1 MRPRPILARIAP
13 ALFGAGLILLLPVV
27 ALAATGG
34 GKTPGAD
41 EAILVA
47 EIVLLVL
54 VGRLM
59 SEFMLRMGQPAVIGL
74 LLGGVLLGSSV
85 FGALWP
91 SAHDLIFPH
100 EATTKAM
107 IGAVSQFGI
116 LLLLLLTGMET
127 DLRLVRR
134 SRRAALAVSLTGIAI
149 PFACGFT
156 LGQFLPDSL
165 LPPGHRLVSSLFLGT
180 ALSISSVKIVAAVVR
195 EMKFMRRNLGQV
207 IVASAI
213 IEDSVGWV
221 IIAVTFGIAQNGTL
235 DALSLARTVGG
246 VLLFLLASFTIG
258 QYVVFRLIR
267 WVNDTFRSEFAVISC
282 ILVIMGGMA
291 LVTYGLGVQTV
302 LGAFVAGI
310 LIGESPI
317 LTEHIQEQLRGLV
330 AALFMP
336 VFFGQ
341 AGIAADL
348 TILKQ
353 PQLLMLTGVIVLI
366 ASVGKFSGAFLGG
379 TLGGMSV
386 KESLALGCGMNAR
399 GSTEVIVAT
408 LGLSL
413 GLLTQSLF
421 TMIVAMAVITT
432 MAMPP
437 MLRAALARLP
447 LGKEEQ
453 ARLEREEMDARGF
466 VAKLERLLLE
476 VDGSANGKFASRLA
490 GYLAGAR
497 GMPTTV
503 VRVDA
508 QSKAAETEAADDSHE
523 RQIKEGAKE
532 SADATSQIE
541 DEKPR
546 HVDITTR
553 IEPEI
558 RKPEAMAEMSRKG
571 FDFLFVGIADA
582 RDPSGEFSRRI
593 TELVDGFEGPLGVL
607 VPPDRANHEPQPDSI
622 LVPVNGTDV
631 SRRGAEV
638 AFVLASAAQMNVT
651 ALYVSPSTVRRGQL
665 VRRNEEAVL
674 KDISRLAARYRVRL
688 RTQIES
694 HDLTDAPILKEALK
708 RHDLIV
714 MGVSRRSGDGL
725 FFGNTA
731 SALLKK
737 WKGAILFVAS

>member
-1 MRPRPILARIAP
+1 L
-13 ALFGAGLILLLPVV
+13 GAGLLLLVP
-27 ALAATGG
+27 ALAMAATAA

-59 SEFMLRMGQPAVIGL
+59 SEAMLRIGQPAVIGL

-134 SRRAALAVSLTGIAI
+134 SRGAAIAVSLTGIAI

-221 IIAVTFGIAQNGTL
+221 IIAVTFGIAQHGTL
-235 DALSLARTVGG
+235 DALSLAKTVGG

-267 WVNDTFRSEFAVISC
+267 WVNDTFKSEFAVISC

-353 PQLLMLTGVIVLI
+353 PQLLMLTGLIVLI
-366 ASVGKFSGAFLGG
+366 ASLGKFSGAFLGG
-379 TLGGMSV
+379 KLSGMSMR
-386 KESLALGCGMNAR
+386 ESLALGCGMNAR

-408 LGLSL
+408 IGLSL

-447 LGKEEQ
+447 LSKEEK

-466 VAKLERLLLE
+466 VAKLERLLLA

-503 VRVDA
+503 VRIDA
-508 QSKAAETEAADDSHE
+508 ESRAETVETDDSNE

-532 SADATSQIE
+532 SAEATSQIE
-541 DEKPR
+541 EEAPR
-546 HVDITTR
+546 HVDITSR
-553 IEPEI
+553 PEPDI
-558 RKPEAMAEMSRKG
+558 RKPEAMADLSRKG

-582 RDPSGEFSRRI
+582 RDPTGEFSRRV
-593 TELVDGFEGPLGVL
+593 TELVNGFEGPLGVL
-607 VPPDRANHEPQPDSI
+607 VPPDRANHEPQPGSI

-631 SRRGAEV
+631 SRRAAEV
-638 AFVLASAAQMNVT
+638 AFVLASAGQMNVS
-651 ALYVSPSTVRRGQL
+651 ALYVSPSTVRRGQR
-665 VRRNEEAVL
+665 VRRSEEAVL
-674 KDISRLAARYRVRL
+674 KDTSLLAARYRVRL
-688 RTQIES
+688 ATQIES

-714 MGVSRRSGDGL
+714 MGVSRRAGDGL

-737 WKGAILFVAS
+737 WRGAILFVAS

>member
-1 MRPRPILARIAP
+1 MLPRPIPARIAP
-13 ALFGAGLILLLPVV
+13 ALFGAGLILLLPVA
-27 ALAATGG
+27 ALAATGA
-34 GKTPGAD
+34 GKAPGMD

-59 SEFMLRMGQPAVIGL
+59 SEVMLRLGQPAVIGL

-134 SRRAALAVSLTGIAI
+134 SRSAAIAVSLTGIAI

-156 LGQFLPDSL
+156 LGQYLPDSL

-291 LVTYGLGVQTV
+291 LITYGLGVQTV

-348 TILKQ
+348 SILKQ

-379 TLGGMSV
+379 KLGGMSV

-421 TMIVAMAVITT
+421 TMIVAMAVVTT

-466 VAKLERLLLE
+466 VAKLERLLLA

-503 VRVDA
+503 VRIDA
-508 QSKAAETEAADDSHE
+508 ESRAETAEADDSNE
-523 RQIKEGAKE
+523 RQIKESAKE
-532 SADATSQIE
+532 SAEVTSRIE
-541 DEKPR
+541 EEKPR

-553 IEPEI
+553 SEPEI
-558 RKPEAMAEMSRKG
+558 RKPEAMADLSRKG

-582 RDPSGEFSRRI
+582 RDASGEFSRRV

-607 VPPDRANHEPQPDSI
+607 VPPDRANREPQPDSI

-674 KDISRLAARYRVRL
+674 KDISGLAARYRVRL

-714 MGVSRRSGDGL
+714 MGVTRRSGDGL